1 MKKIYFTAIV
11 MLLTFID
18 AAAQQDPQ
26 YTQYMYNLNIINPAY
41 AGFKENLS
49 FGLLYR
55 KQWVEIE
62 DAPTTITFSGSTP
75 VGKNVGIGLNV
86 VSDKIGPMEEN
97 NVYADFS
104 YGLNLGGEHRLAF
117 GIKAGAT
124 FLNVGLFDDIYYTLP
139 DAGDPAFSENISRV
153 DFNAGAGLFYSAEK
167 YYISFSIPNM
177 FTSPHLDINRGGESL
192 EYGSEAVHYF
202 LTGGY
207 VFDLN
212 PNLKF
217 KPTVM
222 LKSAFN
228 VPVSVDLTANFLIN
242 EKFEAGAAYR
252 IEDSFSLMVN
262 YAITPNL
269 KIGYAYDHIV
279 SDLNVTTPS
288 SHEVVLLFDLNFP
301 KKVSQSPRFF

>member
-1 MKKIYFTAIV
+1 MKKLFFTTLV
-11 MLLTFID
+11 VLLTFID
-18 AAAQQDPQ
+18 AQGQQDPQ

-41 AGFKENLS
+41 AGFKDNLS

-55 KQWVEIE
+55 KQWVDIQ
-62 DAPTTITFSGSTP
+62 DAPTTMTFSGSSP
-75 VGKNVGIGLNV
+75 LGKNVGMGLNV
-86 VSDKIGPMEEN
+86 ISDKIGPSEATN
-97 NVYADFS
+97 LNADFS

-117 GIKAGAT
+117 GLKAGVT
-124 FLNVGLFDDIYYTLP
+124 FLNVGLLDINNSLP
-139 DAGDPAFSENISRV
+139 DANDPAFAENINRTN
-153 DFNAGAGLFYSAEK
+153 FGLGAGLFYSAEK

-177 FTSPHLDINRGGESL
+177 LTSPYLESNDGGESL
-192 EYGSEAVHYF
+192 QYGETSLQYY
-202 LTGGY
+202 LSGGY

-228 VPVSVDLTANFLIN
+228 IPVSVDLTANFLIN
-242 EKFEAGAAYR
+242 EKLELGAAYR
-252 IEDSFSLMVN
+252 IEDSVDFMIN

-269 KIGYAYDHIV
+269 KLGYAYDYIL
-279 SDLNVTTPS
+279 SDLNVTTTS